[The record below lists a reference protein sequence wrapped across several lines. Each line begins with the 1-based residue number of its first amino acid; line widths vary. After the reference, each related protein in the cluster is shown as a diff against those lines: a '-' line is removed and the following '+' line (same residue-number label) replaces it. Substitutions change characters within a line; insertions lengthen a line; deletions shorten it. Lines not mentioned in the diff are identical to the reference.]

1 MLDVV
6 IVSASG
12 GRAHLRSCL
21 RSLERHPPRSGAMTV
36 HVVDNA
42 SRDGTVEMVRR
53 EFPTVALA
61 ELGRNLGFAVANN
74 GVLRRSTEPFAL
86 LLNPDTEVLEG
97 TLDRSLEV
105 MRERPRVGVLGCRLT
120 LPDGSFDVHAKWS
133 FPTPLGALGH
143 FTGVGL
149 RPRSAKRL
157 SQYRAPA
164 MPEGGAGEVDAV
176 GGAFMLARREAM
188 AEVGLLDEGY
198 RLYIEDLDWC
208 YRFKER
214 GWKVWSEGR
223 VEALHAKGATTLEDG
238 RHRTFYADVGFHR
251 GMGRFY
257 RKFYAGR
264 RPALD
269 ALVYAAIGGKLA
281 LSVTRAA
288 AARHG
293 SSG

>member
-1 MLDVV
+1 
-6 IVSASG
+6 
-12 GRAHLRSCL
+12 
-21 RSLERHPPRSGAMTV
+21 MTV

-53 EFPTVALA
+53 EFPAVALT
-61 ELGRNLGFAVANN
+61 ELGRNLGFAAANN
-74 GVLRRSTEPFAL
+74 IVLRHSAAPFAL
-86 LLNPDTEVLEG
+86 LLNPDTEVLAG
-97 TLDRSLEV
+97 TLDRSVEV
-105 MRERPRVGVLGCRLT
+105 MRERPCVGVLGCRLT

-143 FTGVGL
+143 FSGVGL
-149 RPRSAKRL
+149 RSSSSKRL
-157 SQYRAPA
+157 SQYRAPDL
-164 MPEGGAGEVDAV
+164 PEAGAGEVDAV
-176 GGAFMLARREAM
+176 GGAFMLIRREAM

-214 GWKVWSEGR
+214 GWKVWYEGSI
-223 VEALHAKGATTLEDG
+223 EALHAKGATTLEDG
-238 RHRTFYADVGFHR
+238 HHRTFYANVGFHR

-257 RKFYAGR
+257 RKFYAGP

-281 LSVTRAA
+281 LSATRAA
-288 AARHG
+288 AARRG
-293 SSG
+293 ASV